1 MRHVRVRMRRILS
14 FGLGPPGDG
23 AILLSMGNNRGRA
36 SNRQRGSAGRRNRHR
51 DGRGGAAYSTPWILR
66 ELGGAPMWLLL
77 LILALIAGVGV
88 LYAVVR

>member
-1 MRHVRVRMRRILS
+1 MC
-14 FGLGPPGDG
+14 
-23 AILLSMGNNRGRA
+23 
-36 SNRQRGSAGRRNRHR
+36 
-51 DGRGGAAYSTPWILR
+51 DGRGAAYSTPWILR